1 MSCIQ
6 IIAINILRWDFS
18 KYLIA
23 PTESELRGW
32 SELPSSLQMPS
43 NRNAIVRGWKTIA
56 TRWLIGSP
64 VRKCLKCR
72 SHRNRPSNNTYR
84 CIIINI
90 KSLTITDLM
99 NVMAILTS
107 LIFADYPPSKFSRP
121 WFWRQ
126 LYHVS
131 LRNIYLHSVLIWD
144 LIMHSQSY
152 TRMSSVAVF
161 IDRIGNLM
169 RFYLI
174 PDLLQSF
181 LRGSIL
187 VFIVAIIVN
196 LSGSNT
202 IAAETHS
209 AINQKSI
216 AFLGVRFQNDHNNQ
230 EPTSEAELSR
240 LGLLENIFRSKL
252 ETSGQYEF
260 LRISDELKR
269 ENIKD
274 KIIGECGGCEI
285 EIGKKSGA
293 DISAWMVVQKVSNLI
308 LNINLYMIDVSSD
321 KIFLI
326 QSVDIRGNTDES
338 WTRGIN
344 YLVKNHVLNK
354 TSQDHNW

>member
-1 MSCIQ
+1 
-6 IIAINILRWDFS
+6 
-18 KYLIA
+18 
-23 PTESELRGW
+23 
-32 SELPSSLQMPS
+32 
-43 NRNAIVRGWKTIA
+43 
-56 TRWLIGSP
+56 
-64 VRKCLKCR
+64 
-72 SHRNRPSNNTYR
+72 
-84 CIIINI
+84 
-90 KSLTITDLM
+90 
-99 NVMAILTS
+99 
-107 LIFADYPPSKFSRP
+107 
-121 WFWRQ
+121 
-126 LYHVS
+126 
-131 LRNIYLHSVLIWD
+131 
-144 LIMHSQSY
+144 MHSQSY

-161 IDRIGNLM
+161 IDRISNLM

-181 LRGSIL
+181 LRGSIF

-354 TSQDHNW
+354 TSQDHN